1 VTHSRT
7 TYDRDRLELGTR
19 AALDLDDE
27 NDPYSRN
34 TRARSV
40 AWRANRAVFRS
51 ESNRIARADFGY
63 DD

>member
-1 VTHSRT
+1 VTDSST
-7 TYDRDRLELGTR
+7 TFDRDKLELGTR
-19 AALDLDDE
+19 VALDLYGE

-40 AWRANRAVFRS
+40 AFRANRAVFHS

-63 DD
+63 GD